1 MVAVTVGYEHI
12 VYVAKVDAQPLCIT
26 DKNVACSSIEQYLV
40 PLRLQKDS
48 QTMLRLKH
56 AVVSPIIR

>member
-1 MVAVTVGYEHI
+1 MEAADNSMDWQRMVAVTVGYEHI

-40 PLRLQKDS
+40 PLRLQKD
-48 QTMLRLKH
+48 
-56 AVVSPIIR
+56 